1 MSCPPWIDWVPYVD
15 VSGNLRQKGS
25 LITIINS
32 DTLGSCHRD
41 DYDDEEREAHDV
53 NREVWELG
61 WPLWSTNHHSVINA
75 SHFFSGALSGWIF
88 MQITFVADALQQQC
102 LYDLHHLAAR
112 LRCYAWSLIAFD
124 WFLIQSAPPISQLRY
139 TPCSPLTT
147 SLVQIYFN
155 FFPNIVGTPLL
166 IVLIAAGLCFRKDEL
181 WIQARGNCN
190 AEWKEIF
197 QVLLAIFEKRSF
209 KIENRFSTEWPY
221 KCRGPWGF
229 LWSLGLYFVRVPIGP
244 SQM

>member
-1 MSCPPWIDWVPYVD
+1 MRVKWFSDSRISKTLSPSALLGHLMTHELPPLDRLGALCWCIGQPPAKREFDHYNQLWYSGVMSPWWLWWWGAR
-15 VSGNLRQKGS
+15 STWCESWGLRIR
-25 LITIINS
+25 LT
-32 DTLGSCHRD
+32 T
-41 DYDDEEREAHDV
+41 
-53 NREVWELG
+53 
-61 WPLWSTNHHSVINA
+61 VINQPPLCDQRR
-75 SHFFSGALSGWIF
+75 SIFSGALSGWIF

-102 LYDLHHLAAR
+102 LYDLHHLAGR

-139 TPCSPLTT
+139 TACSPLTT

-190 AEWKEIF
+190 AEWKEMF

-209 KIENRFSTEWPY
+209 KIENRFSTEWP
-221 KCRGPWGF
+221 
-229 LWSLGLYFVRVPIGP
+229 I
-244 SQM
+244 